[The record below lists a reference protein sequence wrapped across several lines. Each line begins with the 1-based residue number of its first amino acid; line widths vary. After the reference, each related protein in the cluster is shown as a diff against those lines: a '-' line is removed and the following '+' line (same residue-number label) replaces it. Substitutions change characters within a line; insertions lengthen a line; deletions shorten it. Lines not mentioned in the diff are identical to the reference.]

1 MDYTELDKLEANIK
15 RIIETVQNLQGENH
29 RLKQENQNL
38 LRRIRENEEI
48 IQELKIAAQYDG
60 DAAEQLLNFKE
71 KEGKL
76 KQKIQKIL
84 EKLETV
90 QQLSSNDKMI

>member
-1 MDYTELDKLEANIK
+1 MDNTELDKLEANIK
-15 RIIETVQNLQGENH
+15 RIIETAQNLHSENH

-38 LRRIRENEEI
+38 LKRVRENEQI

-60 DAAEQLLNFKE
+60 DEVEQLLTFKE
-71 KEGKL
+71 KEGKV

-90 QQLSSNDKMI
+90 QQLSNHE